1 MENTKKTKQS
11 VKRQERLALYVLVFV
26 FNVFM
31 NYVREKQE
39 ITRPKKTENMG
50 KNERKHANHKG
61 SMSAPLLSF

>member
-39 ITRPKKTENMG
+39 ITRPQ
-50 KNERKHANHKG
+50 KNRKHENK
-61 SMSAPLLSF
+61 

>member
-39 ITRPKKTENMG
+39 ITRRQ
-50 KNERKHANHKG
+50 KNRKHEKK
-61 SMSAPLLSF
+61 